1 VIVLDTHVLLWAT
14 TDDRK
19 LGRKARALINRL
31 WDSGAVAVCAMTFWE
46 VALLQSK
53 ARIRLPTDAGGWR
66 AQRLEAGLIELPVDG
81 AIGIHAVEL
90 PGLPD
95 DPADRLIV
103 ATALARRA
111 ALMTADDKL
120 LSWPHALERFD
131 ART

>member
-1 VIVLDTHVLLWAT
+1 MIVLDTHVLVWAAA
-14 TDDRK
+14 DERK

-31 WDSGAVAVCAMTFWE
+31 WDGGAVAVCAMTFWE
-46 VALLQSK
+46 IALLQAK
-53 ARIRLPTDAGGWR
+53 GRIRLPTNTGDWR
-66 AQRLEAGLIELPVDG
+66 AQRLAAGLVELPVDG

-90 PGLPD
+90 RGLPD

-103 ATALARRA
+103 ATALAQRA

-120 LSWPHALERFD
+120 LSWPHALERHD